1 MAPSSDRLAACARR
15 DRVTLI
21 VVDFVLPV
29 PLTVLAFLLWRSAY
43 GPLYASYVLGLA
55 LAWGYVGPGIG
66 TNLLGLWRFRWRFL
80 RVGSYYLHHG
90 FMYAPYMATMLWVA
104 FGAHYGAS
112 RPGPTGGAVVAIVL
126 VNALVQGFV
135 STRHD
140 VVGVRAGMIE
150 VSCDESDLGHSAEE
164 VVNAWGPLGFSL
176 IGGGYAAACL
186 FACDILVARG
196 RHDAA
201 SLALA
206 WAVGLALMAAVSLPY
221 PIRQRKHIRLPW
233 DRRRC
238 G

>member
-1 MAPSSDRLAACARR
+1 MAPSPDRVAARARR
-15 DRVTLI
+15 DRAALI
-21 VVDFVLPV
+21 ALDFVLPL
-29 PLTVLAFLLWRSAY
+29 PLTVLAFLLWRSAH

-55 LAWGYVGPGIG
+55 LVWGYVGPGIG
-66 TNLLGLWRFRWRFL
+66 TNLLGLWRFRWPFL

-90 FMYAPYMATMLWVA
+90 FMYAPYMATMLWLT

-112 RPGPTGGAVVAIVL
+112 RPGPTGGAVAAIV
-126 VNALVQGFV
+126 VANALVQGFV

-150 VSCDESDLGHSAEE
+150 VSCDESDRGHSAEE
-164 VVNAWGPLGFSL
+164 IVNAWGPLGFSL

-186 FACDILVARG
+186 FAWDIIVARG
-196 RHDAA
+196 RHDGV

-206 WAVGLALMAAVSLPY
+206 WAIGLGLMGGVSLPY
-221 PIRQRKHIRLPW
+221 PLRQRRRIRLPR
-233 DRRRC
+233 DRRRR